1 MLPFAGPSRPVPYC
15 RAVTRRFTR
24 TAEDFQ
30 CLACGTPV
38 HGDGYTNH
46 CPRCLW
52 SRHVDVNPGDRAADC
67 AGPMR
72 PVAVEV
78 RAGRTVVVHR
88 CESCG
93 HQRRNRTSPTDDIEA
108 IMKLSAEGGVHAGS
122 TPCRAPRRAPEG
134 GRRRISRHGGQ
145 AEPDEGPG
153 RRNRM
158 NRNDPGPAG

>member
-1 MLPFAGPSRPVPYC
+1 M
-15 RAVTRRFTR
+15 TRRFTR

-88 CESCG
+88 CKSCG
-93 HQRRNRTSPTDDIEA
+93 HQRRNRTSPADDIEA

-122 TPCRAPRRAPEG
+122 TPCRAPEG
-134 GRRRISRHGGQ
+134 GRRRISRYRGR